1 MTVYYHHPDLPWNVA
16 TRDERRFRVIST
28 TALLCA
34 LLTGLIM
41 SYITV
46 PKPPREEAEQV
57 PPRLAKMIIERKK
70 LPPPPPR
77 QETVKKEDTN
87 KEDTKKPE
95 EPVKPKPQPAS
106 RAELKIEP
114 KPEQKPEPVPA
125 PAETSPPKV
134 DIEAARKKAASTGL
148 LALSSDLAAL
158 RDKPVVPNPADE
170 KLVHAGKDESFAQRA
185 MITSGT
191 ARAGS
196 SAAAVPPALASRNLS
211 GAKLTERATTRVA
224 GPEAARQ
231 AGAGETSTPKAAPA
245 AKGGRSDAELQMA
258 FDKNKGA
265 LYSLYKRAQRQD
277 PSLQG
282 RVVLKLTIDPSGKVS
297 ACDVVS
303 SELDS
308 QELIQKIVARVL
320 LFDFGSEDT
329 GTAVKTF
336 SIDFVPTS

>member
-1 MTVYYHHPDLPWNVA
+1 MSIYHHHPDLPWNVS
-16 TRDERRFRVIST
+16 TRDERRFRTIST
-28 TALLCA
+28 TALACA
-34 LLTGLIM
+34 LLVGLIM

-70 LPPPPPR
+70 LPPPPPPPK
-77 QETVKKEDTN
+77 QETVKKEDI
-87 KEDTKKPE
+87 KKPE
-95 EPVKPKPQPAS
+95 EPVKPKPQPAPK
-106 RAELKIEP
+106 AEMKIEP
-114 KPEQKPEPVPA
+114 KPLAKPEPAPL
-125 PAETSPPKV
+125 PAETPPPKV

-148 LALSSDLAAL
+148 LALSNDLAAL
-158 RDKPVVPNPADE
+158 RDKPVVPNASDE
-170 KLVHAGKDESFAQRA
+170 KLVHPSKDEPFVQRA

-191 ARAGS
+191 ARPGG
-196 SAAAVPPALASRNLS
+196 SAAAVPPALASRNL
-211 GAKLTERATTRVA
+211 GGTKLSERATTRVTS
-224 GPEAARQ
+224 PEAARPN
-231 AGAGETSTPKAAPA
+231 AGETSAPKAAPA

-277 PSLQG
+277 PNLQG
-282 RVVLKLTIDPSGKVS
+282 RVVLKLTIEPSGKIS

-320 LFDFGSEDT
+320 MFDFGSEDT

>member
-1 MTVYYHHPDLPWNVA
+1 MTVYHHHPDLPWNVS
-16 TRDERRFRVIST
+16 TRDERRFRTIST
-28 TALLCA
+28 TALACA
-34 LLTGLIM
+34 LLVGLIM

-70 LPPPPPR
+70 LPPPPPPK
-77 QETVKKEDTN
+77 QETVKKEDL
-87 KEDTKKPE
+87 KKAE
-95 EPVKPKPQPAS
+95 EPIKPKPQPAPK
-106 RAELKIEP
+106 AEMKIEP
-114 KPEQKPEPVPA
+114 KPVAKTEPVPP
-125 PAETSPPKV
+125 PAETPPPKV

-148 LALSSDLAAL
+148 LALSNDLAAL
-158 RDKPVVPNPADE
+158 RDKPVVPNPSDE
-170 KLVHAGKDESFAQRA
+170 KLAHPGKDEPFVQRA

-196 SAAAVPPALASRNLS
+196 SAAAVPPALASRNLN
-211 GAKLTERATTRVA
+211 GAKLSERATTRVTS
-224 GPEAARQ
+224 PEATRQ
-231 AGAGETSTPKAAPA
+231 ASVGETSTPKTAPA

-277 PSLQG
+277 PNLQG

-320 LFDFGSEDT
+320 MFDFGSEDT